1 MPWQRYFASMPAMD
15 GRDEIA
21 DAISEQAH
29 KFAYFRTFGGNAH
42 EQQIKLGERLIHIL
56 PGNMSKVLFASS
68 GSEANDANVK
78 MAWMYQFLRGKP
90 EKRKIIARHMGYH
103 GVITVGAS
111 LSGLPLMHAPF
122 GLPLPG
128 FLHTDKG
135 HYYWE
140 GQPGESER
148 DFSKRMAANLDAQIV
163 AVMATGMHLAVI
175 GGAMRKVIG
184 FVNKQRIHIRTET
197 NGLVRRS
204 DLQCADHAGTAQ
216 TTIHIEAKGA
226 QI

>member
-1 MPWQRYFASMPAMD
+1 MD

-29 KFAYFRTFGGNAH
+29 KFAYFHTFGGNAH
-42 EQQIKLGERLIHIL
+42 EQQIKLGERLMHIL

-90 EKRKIIARHMGYH
+90 EKRKIIARHMGYY
-103 GVITVGAS
+103 GITTVGAS

-140 GQPGESER
+140 GQPDGDQWPCQTFRPSMCR
-148 DFSKRMAANLDAQIV
+148 PRRYRPDHDAYRGQ
-163 AVMATGMHLAVI
+163 
-175 GGAMRKVIG
+175 
-184 FVNKQRIHIRTET
+184 
-197 NGLVRRS
+197 RRS
-204 DLQCADHAGTAQ
+204 DLTPLDPTYAFHQRPSRDGN
-216 TTIHIEAKGA
+216 EYRGA
-226 QI
+226 RPPDRPASH